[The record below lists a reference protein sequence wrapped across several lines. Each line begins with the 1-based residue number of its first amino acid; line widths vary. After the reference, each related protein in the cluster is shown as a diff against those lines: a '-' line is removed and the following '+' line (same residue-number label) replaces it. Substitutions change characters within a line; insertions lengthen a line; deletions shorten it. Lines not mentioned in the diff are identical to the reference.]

1 MPLEAKSDAKQEFP
15 AQARG
20 RRQWQLDAIRSNQ
33 RAIAS
38 ILIGMNS
45 EDPDDLDWAIQTLRG
60 LYRMDREAILLPNG
74 ILDSWQLEIL
84 EKIDFDGDR
93 Q

>member
-1 MPLEAKSDAKQEFP
+1 MSLEAKKEFP
-15 AQARG
+15 AQTAG
-20 RRQWQLDAIRSNQ
+20 RYRWIVDTIRSNQ
-33 RAIAS
+33 RAVAS

-45 EDPDDLDWAIQTLRG
+45 EDPNDLDWAIQTLRG

-84 EKIDFDGDR
+84 EKVDWESK
-93 Q
+93 